1 MVRIGWFL
9 AVLSLFTAATAAA
22 EIKIYK
28 HDQFSENLATAAS
41 ELAGIPLAVQ
51 PGFVKGEAF
60 GQVYTPG
67 PGDYPIKAQAIEL
80 ILAAPPNAHELTAHA
95 TFEFWID
102 DGDGATP
109 QKAVPDFTVSTFDFL
124 DPGTGV
130 DGIPLKGNMGL
141 IYEFDWNDPDGHPPV
156 IMAGKIR
163 VVVRFSAVAKDMQA
177 EWGTISCAQ
186 MTDFG
191 LCGCQNVGVL
201 LDQSTT
207 ANANLLH
214 HVTPMGSCGGGKI
227 WDFWE
232 NIGITGDAIMRLRVD
247 AQGTCVPDCTGLD
260 CGNNG
265 CGGSCGSCPTG
276 KVCQGGQ
283 CEDPGCI
290 PDCAGKNCGSDG
302 CDGVCG
308 ICQGDDVCTNGVCV
322 DPGCQP
328 DCTGKECG
336 DDGCGASCGACPG
349 GSWCD
354 DGVCRNTNPADVL
367 VIAISP
373 ISGFNDEQTDVSI
386 VGDGFQDGAIAK
398 LGGTNLV
405 GVQVL
410 SESLISATV
419 PKGMTPGT
427 YILVVLNKDETS
439 GFLTDAFEVKA
450 PTVAIVCGDTHCDPG
465 ESCKTCPVDCG
476 LCPAE
481 DQGMM
486 PDVVEEDLGTGPGGG
501 CTAGTVSVWA
511 PIWLLS
517 LVCAAFLFG
526 GRSKRS

>member
-1 MVRIGWFL
+1 M
-9 AVLSLFTAATAAA
+9 
-22 EIKIYK
+22 
-28 HDQFSENLATAAS
+28 
-41 ELAGIPLAVQ
+41 Q

-163 VVVRFSAVAKDMQA
+163 VVVRFFAVAKDMQA
-177 EWGTISCAQ
+177 EWGTISCAH

-207 ANANLLH
+207 SNANLIH
-214 HVTPMGSCGGGKI
+214 HVTPVGSCGGGKS

-265 CGGSCGSCPTG
+265 CGGSCGVCP
-276 KVCQGGQ
+276 
-283 CEDPGCI
+283 
-290 PDCAGKNCGSDG
+290 A
-302 CDGVCG
+302 
-308 ICQGDDVCTNGVCV
+308 
-322 DPGCQP
+322 
-328 DCTGKECG
+328 
-336 DDGCGASCGACPG
+336 

-354 DGVCRNTNPADVL
+354 NGVCRNTDPGEVL

-405 GVQVL
+405 DVQVQ

-427 YILVVLNKDETS
+427 YILVVLNMDEPS

-450 PTVAIVCGDTHCDPG
+450 PTVAIVCGDTRCDPG

-476 LCPAE
+476 LCPA
-481 DQGMM
+481 DDLGMM
-486 PDVVEEDLGTGPGGG
+486 PDVVEEYLGTGPRGG
-501 CTAGTVSVWA
+501 CVAGAGFEGPGKGSGGCHLDARGAFPESILLLLILGVFLRAQRVSRRT
-511 PIWLLS
+511 
-517 LVCAAFLFG
+517 
-526 GRSKRS
+526 RSFTHSNRSISSRRSPAS